1 MNINLQKKTMDKEKL
16 TRIDFWK
23 KLSRLKITSRK
34 IRLMPALA
42 CLQLAIFIFYEGFL
56 IQTVLHLV
64 LFFIFSNS

>member
-16 TRIDFWK
+16 TRTGFWK

-42 CLQLAIFIFYEGFL
+42 CLQLAI
-56 IQTVLHLV
+56 
-64 LFFIFSNS
+64 LFFMRVF